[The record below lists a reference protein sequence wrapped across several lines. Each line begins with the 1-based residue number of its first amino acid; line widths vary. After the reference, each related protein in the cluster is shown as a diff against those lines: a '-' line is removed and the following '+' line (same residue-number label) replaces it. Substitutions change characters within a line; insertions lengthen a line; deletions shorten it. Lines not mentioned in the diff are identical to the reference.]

1 MEQTIHKRRGKGVY
15 HEIYSLA
22 PTLAGQMVCKW
33 YWDLRETRLGSF
45 ARETTELRV
54 ARAAHNYTV
63 MHGATCGHELTLAR
77 DETG

>member
-1 MEQTIHKRRGKGVY
+1 
-15 HEIYSLA
+15 
-22 PTLAGQMVCKW
+22 MVCKW

-63 MHGATCGHELTLAR
+63 MHGATCGQKDIR
-77 DETG
+77 DRDKEITKHRKTSVRDKKITKH